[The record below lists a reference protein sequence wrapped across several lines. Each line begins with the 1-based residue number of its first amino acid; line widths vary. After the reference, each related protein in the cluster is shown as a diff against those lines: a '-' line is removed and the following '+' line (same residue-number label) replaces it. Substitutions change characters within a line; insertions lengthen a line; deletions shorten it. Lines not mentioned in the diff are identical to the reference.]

1 MPPGAPRRPPWPG
14 RLAREGGPCPEHR
27 DFARTTWRFGE
38 PGHAGAGRAEPPGAD
53 EVLDSPRGGGG
64 SQAETARWDPHFR
77 ECARLDDP
85 RDQGWRAESRARPG
99 ARPHVPLPSRP
110 RGSARRATRP
120 STAPPRHPHPV
131 PERLSPSLL
140 TSLSTTCHLSPR
152 RRRSLGNT
160 HRLCPLLADH
170 PAALR
175 ARRPST

>member
-1 MPPGAPRRPPWPG
+1 MRVDRVPSTGILRGPHGGLESRATLGPAGRSRLGLMRCWTPPG
-14 RLAREGGPCPEHR
+14 EE
-27 DFARTTWRFGE
+27 
-38 PGHAGAGRAEPPGAD
+38 AGVRQRQ
-53 EVLDSPRGGGG
+53 LDGIPIL
-64 SQAETARWDPHFR
+64 EKMK
-77 ECARLDDP
+77 CARLDDP
-85 RDQGWRAESRARPG
+85 RDQGWRAESGARPG

-120 STAPPRHPHPV
+120 STAPPPRHPHPV

-140 TSLSTTCHLSPR
+140 TLLSTTCHLSPR

>member
-1 MPPGAPRRPPWPG
+1 MRVDRVPSTGILRGPHGGLESRATLGPAGQSRLGLMRCWTPPG
-14 RLAREGGPCPEHR
+14 EE
-27 DFARTTWRFGE
+27 
-38 PGHAGAGRAEPPGAD
+38 AGVRQRQ
-53 EVLDSPRGGGG
+53 LDGIPIL
-64 SQAETARWDPHFR
+64 EKMT
-77 ECARLDDP
+77 CARLDDP
-85 RDQGWRAESRARPG
+85 RDQGWRAESGARAS

-120 STAPPRHPHPV
+120 STAHPRHPHPV